1 MFQLIRKAVS
11 SKKTLQNR
19 GGRFLTVYTGDGK
32 YKNGKVLRAG
42 YLRTKVQLAS
52 GGNRFVWNSDIDLVA
67 TDHDLIRV

>member
-1 MFQLIRKAVS
+1 MFQFIRKAVQG
-11 SKKTLQNR
+11 KKTLQNR
-19 GGRFLTVYTGDGK
+19 GGRFLTVYLGNGK

-52 GGNRFVWNSDIDLVA
+52 GGVELVSNRNIDLVA